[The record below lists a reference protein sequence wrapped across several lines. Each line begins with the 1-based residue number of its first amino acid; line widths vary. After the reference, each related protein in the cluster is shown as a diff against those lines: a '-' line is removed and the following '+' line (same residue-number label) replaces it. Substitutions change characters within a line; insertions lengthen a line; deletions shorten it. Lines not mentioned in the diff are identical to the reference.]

1 MYRAGWSKRQDLYKY
16 KREMDMKIDPILW
29 RARGTPPALHIYR
42 KWPLLAILSLVLLVF
57 AACDTTATGPT
68 PTATPAPAR
77 VNGFGTAANHPHAL
91 LVYPNKVLVMAT
103 HYGLFRSAD
112 NGATWT
118 ETAAGAGQQ
127 MDGLMTF
134 SLTGSLFDQQRIY
147 VLTQQVTRGSKG
159 VLGLY
164 SSSDQGRTWKLA
176 IANSTLGNMFLAQ
189 AGNDNPDEVY
199 VYLNSLG
206 PLGLKVSMDAG
217 QHFTSTGTLPFGNL
231 AGLLPIPGAPGELL
245 AYSSDGIAR
254 SSDSGLHW
262 QVVKNINGGIFQLTT
277 TGPHSP
283 IYGWGDAGVYA
294 SQDGGKTFSLVYTKS
309 PLSSLTAS
317 PQQSQILYG
326 KTATAIYRSTDGGHS
341 WTALPHIQGNLFN
354 VVADP
359 NNAQQVFLS
368 LSYPTGVSYFNQA
381 SNSWTSLTPKA

>member
-1 MYRAGWSKRQDLYKY
+1 
-16 KREMDMKIDPILW
+16 MKIDPILW
-29 RARGTPPALHIYR
+29 HTRGTSPMSHIR
-42 KWPLLAILSLVLLVF
+42 SKWLLLIILSLALLLF
-57 AACDTTATGPT
+57 AACDSPNTGTTAG
-68 PTATPAPAR
+68 ATPAPAR
-77 VNGFGTAANHPHAL
+77 VNGFGTAANHPHSL
-91 LVYPNKVLVMAT
+91 LVYPNKVLVLAT
-103 HYGLFRSAD
+103 HYGLFRSGD
-112 NGATWT
+112 DGATWT
-118 ETAAGAGQQ
+118 ETAGGTGQP

-134 SLTGSLFDQQRIY
+134 SLTSSLFDQQRIY

-159 VLGLY
+159 VVGLY

-176 IANSTLGNMFLAQ
+176 TSNAALGNIFLAQ

-231 AGLLPIPGAPGELL
+231 AGLLPIPGAPGQLL
-245 AYSSDGIAR
+245 AYSSSGIAR

-262 QVVKNINGGIFQLTT
+262 EVVKGVNGGVFQLTT
-277 TGPHSP
+277 TGAHSP

-309 PLSSLTAS
+309 PMSSLTAS
-317 PQQSQILYG
+317 PQQPQILYG
-326 KTATAIYRSTDGGHS
+326 KTGTAIYRSTDGGHS
-341 WTALPHIQGNLFN
+341 WTALPRIKGNLFN

-359 NNAQQVFLS
+359 NNPQQVYLS
-368 LSYPTGVSYFNQA
+368 LSYPTEVSYFNQA
-381 SNSWTSLTPKA
+381 SNSWTSLTPKP